1 MTQYN
6 MLNVKMSN
14 TKFNRLKSEI
24 KNGTEVTLSLSSN
37 LIRNSNDEINLPHKL
52 LLTQTQV
59 SKIRKAFANG
69 LSPNDKLAKK
79 KSYKVIHKGDLN
91 YQLVCLLIDLCCQ
104 LKIFHINEFNSERIK
119 EHVC

>member
-6 MLNVKMSN
+6 MLNVKMCN
-14 TKFNRLKSEI
+14 TKFNRLKSAI

-59 SKIRKAFANG
+59 PKIRKAFANG
-69 LSPNDKLAKK
+69 LSANDKLAKK
-79 KSYKVIHKGDLN
+79 NNIKLYIRGI
-91 YQLVCLLIDLCCQ
+91 YI
-104 LKIFHINEFNSERIK
+104 INWYT
-119 EHVC
+119 C